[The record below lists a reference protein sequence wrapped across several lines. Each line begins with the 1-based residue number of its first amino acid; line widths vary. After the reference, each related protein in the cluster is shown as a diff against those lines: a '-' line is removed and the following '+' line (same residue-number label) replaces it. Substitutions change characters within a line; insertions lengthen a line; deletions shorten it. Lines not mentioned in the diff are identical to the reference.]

1 MEYIKLLSSRH
12 VDSETGLYYHFVDS
26 DSEHFAPHYHEFYE
40 IMIFLNDAYHILN
53 GERRIEKKGTVMLLC
68 PEDRHFLLC
77 DKKFSM
83 HNIAFSINC
92 AESIFSFFGTERKT
106 ASVVV
111 SERELEKLHNAISR
125 IHTLGINN
133 KKEQSQQFKVIIMN
147 IFIKYFLEIT
157 QDYEDLPLWMQSLNK
172 EMRYPENFTAVID
185 KMIELAGKSREHI
198 CRSYKKYLNQT
209 PSEFITDIK
218 LNYAANLL
226 LNSNMSV
233 LDISLESGFENLA
246 WFYEVFRKKF
256 NKTPKNF
263 RKGERYGNF
272 KAESSV

>member
-1 MEYIKLLSSRH
+1 
-12 VDSETGLYYHFVDS
+12 
-26 DSEHFAPHYHEFYE
+26 
-40 IMIFLNDAYHILN
+40 
-53 GERRIEKKGTVMLLC
+53 
-68 PEDRHFLLC
+68 
-77 DKKFSM
+77 
-83 HNIAFSINC
+83 
-92 AESIFSFFGTERKT
+92 
-106 ASVVV
+106 
-111 SERELEKLHNAISR
+111 
-125 IHTLGINN
+125 
-133 KKEQSQQFKVIIMN
+133 MN
-147 IFIKYFLEIT
+147 IFIKYFFEIT
-157 QDYEDLPLWMQSLNK
+157 HDYEDLPLWMQSLNK
-172 EMRYPENFTAVID
+172 EMRNPENFTAGID